1 MTGVTYDKADLTIE
15 VDGLEGVA
23 RALED
28 IPQKTPAVAK
38 VAINNTTRQA
48 RKLMIAA
55 AKARYAVN
63 RKGQERL
70 ADLKQRKRATA
81 TSLAAELHI
90 KSLRNDLGYFDT
102 RPAVPTHFKGGAWRH
117 GPDVF
122 RGRVLKSSSLYPLN
136 NPVDEHGRR
145 VSKGFLVEF
154 KSGHVGMVQR
164 LIGVKAK
171 NDTPLTERGY
181 PRWKNKRGPGG
192 IVEQLV
198 TMGSP
203 SATAMHNKIWPQVQ
217 PEAEAYLMDQLY
229 RRAERVLILAAE
241 KRARA

>member
-1 MTGVTYDKADLTIE
+1 MTGVTYDKSNLTIE

-28 IPQKTPAVAK
+28 IPQKTTAVAK

-63 RKGQERL
+63 RKGQ
-70 ADLKQRKRATA
+70 
-81 TSLAAELHI
+81 ELHI

-122 RGRVLKSSSLYPLN
+122 RGRVLKSSSLYTLN

-154 KSGHVGMVQR
+154 KSGHIGMVQR

-171 NDTPLTERGY
+171 TDTPLTERGY
-181 PRWKNKRGPGG
+181 PRWKNKNG

>member
-1 MTGVTYDKADLTIE
+1 M
-15 VDGLEGVA
+15 
-23 RALED
+23 
-28 IPQKTPAVAK
+28 
-38 VAINNTTRQA
+38 
-48 RKLMIAA
+48 
-55 AKARYAVN
+55 
-63 RKGQERL
+63 
-70 ADLKQRKRATA
+70 
-81 TSLAAELHI
+81 
-90 KSLRNDLGYFDT
+90 
-102 RPAVPTHFKGGAWRH
+102 PTHFKGGAWRH

-122 RGRVLKSSSLYPLN
+122 RGRVLKSSSLYTLD

-154 KSGHVGMVQR
+154 KSGHIGMVQR

-171 NDTPLTERGY
+171 TDTPLTERGY
-181 PRWKNKRGPGG
+181 PRWKNKNG
-192 IVEQLV
+192 IVERLV

>member
-1 MTGVTYDKADLTIE
+1 M
-15 VDGLEGVA
+15 
-23 RALED
+23 
-28 IPQKTPAVAK
+28 
-38 VAINNTTRQA
+38 
-48 RKLMIAA
+48 
-55 AKARYAVN
+55 
-63 RKGQERL
+63 
-70 ADLKQRKRATA
+70 
-81 TSLAAELHI
+81 
-90 KSLRNDLGYFDT
+90 
-102 RPAVPTHFKGGAWRH
+102 PTHFKGGAWRH

-122 RGRVLKSSSLYPLN
+122 RGRVLKSSSLYTLD

-154 KSGHVGMVQR
+154 KSGHIGMVQR

>member
-1 MTGVTYDKADLTIE
+1 MTGVTYDKAALTIE

-63 RKGQERL
+63 RKGEERL

-117 GPDVF
+117 GPKAF
-122 RGRVLKSSSLYPLN
+122 QGRVLRSSSLYTLD
-136 NPVDEHGRR
+136 NPRDERGRE

-154 KSGHVGMVQR
+154 KSGHIGMVQR

-171 NDTPLTERGY
+171 TDTPLTERGY
-181 PRWKNKRGPGG
+181 PRWKNKNG

-198 TMGSP
+198 TMGAP
-203 SATAMHNKIWPQVQ
+203 SATAMHNMIWPQVQ

-241 KRARA
+241 KRARV